1 MLTKESPFDGLD
13 SQVGDRIAIVAKI
26 FAGNAVEGRLSR
38 SRGDG
43 HGLEKELAEGKQ
55 HNPHGEKAFDV
66 LAHGGVRVGH
76 QRGLCGGLQTRHR
89 RGDVLTGSFVPHAFQ
104 MADGCFQLG
113 DACRR
118 QEIPLVVQELLGL
131 FGQVARFPIAFPEYV
146 AEW

>member
-1 MLTKESPFDGLD
+1 MITKECPFHSLD
-13 SQVGDRIAIVAKI
+13 RQVWNRFVSVAQI
-26 FAGNAVEGRLSR
+26 FAGDAAEGRLSR
-38 SRGDG
+38 ARGNS

-55 HNPHGEKAFDV
+55 HDPHGEKAFDI
-66 LAHGGVRVGH
+66 LAHGGVRVGL
-76 QRGLCGGLQTRHR
+76 QRGLCCGFQPGHR
-89 RGDVLTGSFVPHAFQ
+89 CGDVITGAALLHAFQ